1 MDFGLTDDQ
10 QLLTTSFE
18 ALLQQHRE
26 APQGVHGFV
35 AFSETLQ
42 AELAASGYF
51 EVAAQEGFGP
61 LEAALLAEEAAT
73 CPVSAEVAQSALIGP
88 LLGDAALPV
97 AVAWGLGQPVR
108 FLPQAGT
115 VCLFESDGVTVGVPG
130 EWDAADS
137 VAAYPLG
144 ILRSMGDGPHRFT
157 GERAADIRRRAL
169 VAIAAE
175 AAGLMRGALDLTVAY
190 VKERQQFGQ
199 PLGNFQAI
207 QHRLAECAQVTRA
220 ARNLA
225 FKAAFLDEDRAAAT
239 ACLYAQEAARQ
250 VIYDCHQFHG
260 AMGLT
265 LEYPLHL
272 WTYRLKL
279 LQGEAGGKQA
289 QAASLAEHIW
299 PERG

>member
-10 QLLTTSFE
+10 HLLMTSFE
-18 ALLQQHRE
+18 GLLQRHRE
-26 APQGVHGFV
+26 PPKGMHGYV
-35 AFSETLQ
+35 AFGAELQ
-42 AELAASGYF
+42 AELIDSGF
-51 EVAAQEGFGP
+51 LEVAGQQGFGL
-61 LEAALLAEEAAT
+61 LEAALLAEGTAT
-73 CPVSAEVAQSALIGP
+73 CPVSAEVAQSALVGP
-88 LLGDAALPV
+88 LLDGGALPV

-108 FLPQAGT
+108 FLPQART
-115 VCLFESDGVTVGVPG
+115 VCLIDGDAVLVGTA
-130 EWDAADS
+130 EWEPLDS

-144 ILRSMGDGPHRFT
+144 KLVAMGSDAVRCIGDL
-157 GERAADIRRRAL
+157 AAAIRRRAL
-169 VAIAAE
+169 IAIAAE
-175 AAGLMRGALDLTVAY
+175 ASGLMRGALDLTVRY

-207 QHRLAECAQVTRA
+207 QHRLADCAQLVRGC
-220 ARNLA
+220 RNLA
-225 FKAAFLDEDRAAAT
+225 LRAAWQDDERSAAM
-239 ACLYAQEAARQ
+239 ACLHAQEVARQ

-289 QAASLAEHIW
+289 QAATLAAQLW
-299 PERG
+299 PETN

>member
-10 QLLTTSFE
+10 HLLMTSFE
-18 ALLQQHRE
+18 ALLQRHRE
-26 APQGVHGFV
+26 PPQGVHGYV
-35 AFSETLQ
+35 AFG
-42 AELAASGYF
+42 AELQTELIESGF
-51 EVAAQEGFGP
+51 LEVAGQEGFGP

-73 CPVSAEVAQSALIGP
+73 CPVSAEVAQSSLIGP
-88 LLGDAALPV
+88 LLEDADLPL
-97 AVAWGLGQPVR
+97 AVAWGLNRPVR
-108 FLPQAGT
+108 FLPQARA
-115 VCLFESDGVTVGVPG
+115 VCLIEGDSVLVGPPG
-130 EWDAADS
+130 EWDLLDS

-144 ILRSMGDGPHRFT
+144 RLRAMGSGAQSVT
-157 GERAADIRRRAL
+157 GEKAAAIRRRAL

-175 AAGLMRGALDLTVAY
+175 AAGLMRGALELTVRY

-207 QHRLAECAQVTRA
+207 QHRLAECMQLVRGS
-220 ARNLA
+220 RNLA
-225 FKAAFLDEDRAAAT
+225 LRAAWQDDERSAAT
-239 ACLYAQEAARQ
+239 ACLHAQEAARQ
-250 VIYDCHQFHG
+250 VIHDCHQFHG

-289 QAASLAEHIW
+289 QAAMLAGHVW
-299 PERG
+299 PESE